1 MLYVVR
7 RDRHDIVVD
16 ILTKA
21 MGGKKKTE
29 LMSDVGLSFAQMK
42 QYLDRLVEKGLLES
56 NETHHIKTT
65 KTGMEFLKKCGECL
79 LSPWENKNKGKPRKS

>member
-1 MLYVVR
+1 MVR

-21 MGGKKKTE
+21 MGGKKKTK

-42 QYLDRLVEKGLLES
+42 QYVDRLVEKELLES
-56 NETHHIKTT
+56 TEIHHIKTT
-65 KTGMEFLKKCGECL
+65 KTGVEFLKKCGECL
-79 LSPWENKNKGKPRKS
+79 LSPWENKNERKPKKS

>member
-1 MLYVVR
+1 MVR

-42 QYLDRLVEKGLLES
+42 QYLETLVEKELLES
-56 NETHHIKTT
+56 TETHQIKTT
-65 KTGMEFLKKCGECL
+65 KTGVEFLKKCGECL
-79 LSPWENKNKGKPRKS
+79 LSPWENKNERKPRKS